1 MSGHG
6 MDFETGRKFKKIR
19 ILTTVSQ
26 YTTPCVIFFSA
37 HRSVRKET
45 FKFGQIL
52 KYSSIEEKAVMMKL
66 KNYLLLIRNKQ

>member
-19 ILTTVSQ
+19 ILTTV
-26 YTTPCVIFFSA
+26 TCVIFFSA